1 MHFDHIED
9 IYVMLKSNRHFE
21 HFGLTGLTGVGERS
35 N

>member
-1 MHFDHIED
+1 
-9 IYVMLKSNRHFE
+9 MLKSNRHFE